1 MAAVDKIYGS
11 TEEYDELRLWLA
23 ENHPKL
29 MACLYARD
37 GYKNNKSR
45 PISNFPVWADKWL
58 MANCPLQFVQDAIAE
73 QYNLDAVEVI
83 QWKRRKTDG
92 VDSDN

>member
-11 TEEYDELRLWLA
+11 TEQYDEFRLWLA
-23 ENHPKL
+23 ENKPEL

-58 MANCPLQFVQDAIAE
+58 MANCPLGWVRDAIAE
-73 QYNLDAVEVI
+73 QYNLDFIE
-83 QWKRRKTDG
+83 RRRWEGRK
-92 VDSDN
+92 